1 MSNISNLFAAKMG
14 YPNLFEELSEKIP
27 ASELNTLLLE
37 LFRTRA
43 KKVKPAELLR
53 QFEKNRF
60 ASPSEVDTIN
70 FKEFELR
77 CLKLAKGKGFLPITL
92 SPLAPFGTCS
102 SVAFVDQNNIVTALR
117 GTEVVSD
124 ATNVFAL
131 LMANE
136 LKTKKDNE
144 PLKYA
149 ATHRHVRSQALSNPA
164 FTAHFGIFCLA
175 TGGLDTGSFSFEL
188 DQLLD
193 HVTIHFAVFSNEFDL
208 SKEQLLLKI
217 FLKQENEI
225 FQQKLK
231 DRLKD
236 MNDSMVIQIERQVDP
251 GDYYKVV
258 QFKFF
263 LVRNGQ
269 EINLSDGGFV
279 DWTQKLIPNKKHRLI
294 ISGVGTELIHKM
306 QNKQQKKPSS

>member
-14 YPNLFEELSEKIP
+14 YTNLFEELSEKIP

-60 ASPSEVDTIN
+60 ASPSEVDTID

-77 CLKLAKGKGFLPITL
+77 CLKLAKNKGFVPITL

-102 SVAFVDQNNIVTALR
+102 AVAFVDQNNIVTALR

-131 LMANE
+131 LMAKE
-136 LKTKKDNE
+136 LKAKKDSE

-175 TGGLDTGSFSFEL
+175 TGGPDSGSFNFEL
-188 DQLLD
+188 EQLLD
-193 HVTIHFAVFSNEFDL
+193 HIQTHLAVYSNEFDL

-225 FQQKLK
+225 FKQKLK
-231 DRLKD
+231 DRMKN

-251 GDYYKVV
+251 GNYYKLV

-263 LVRNGQ
+263 VVRNGQ

-306 QNKQQKKPSS
+306 HS

>member
-1 MSNISNLFAAKMG
+1 MRNISNLVAKKMG
-14 YPNLFEELSEKIP
+14 YSNLFNDLSEKLS

-43 KKVKPAELLR
+43 KKITAAELLR

-60 ASPSEVDTIN
+60 AAPSEVDTIN
-70 FKEFELR
+70 FKEFEIR
-77 CLKLAKGKGFLPITL
+77 CLRLAKSKGFTPVTL

-102 SVAFVDQNNIVTALR
+102 AVAFVDQNNVVTALR

-124 ATNVFAL
+124 ATNVL
-131 LMANE
+131 SILMARE
-136 LKTKKDNE
+136 FKKKKDHG
-144 PLKYA
+144 LIKYA
-149 ATHRHVRSQALSNPA
+149 ATHRHARSQALSNPA

-175 TGGLDTGSFSFEL
+175 TGGPDTGSFTFEL
-188 DQLLD
+188 EQLMD
-193 HVTIHFAVFSNEFDL
+193 HINIHFSVYSNEFDL
-208 SKEQLLLKI
+208 NKERLLLKI
-217 FLKQENEI
+217 YLKEENEI
-225 FQQKLK
+225 FHQKLK
-231 DRLKD
+231 QRMKS
-236 MNDSMVIQIERQVDP
+236 MNGQVAVQIEKQINP
-251 GDYYKVV
+251 GEYYKLV

-263 LVRNGQ
+263 IVRNGQ

-306 QNKQQKKPSS
+306 NR

>member
-1 MSNISNLFAAKMG
+1 
-14 YPNLFEELSEKIP
+14 
-27 ASELNTLLLE
+27 
-37 LFRTRA
+37 
-43 KKVKPAELLR
+43 
-53 QFEKNRF
+53 
-60 ASPSEVDTIN
+60 
-70 FKEFELR
+70 
-77 CLKLAKGKGFLPITL
+77 
-92 SPLAPFGTCS
+92 
-102 SVAFVDQNNIVTALR
+102 
-117 GTEVVSD
+117 
-124 ATNVFAL
+124 
-131 LMANE
+131 
-136 LKTKKDNE
+136 
-144 PLKYA
+144 
-149 ATHRHVRSQALSNPA
+149 
-164 FTAHFGIFCLA
+164 LA
-175 TGGLDTGSFSFEL
+175 TGGPDTGSFSFEL

-306 QNKQQKKPSS
+306 QNKQQKKSSS

>member
-14 YPNLFEELSEKIP
+14 YTNLFEELSEKIP

-43 KKVKPAELLR
+43 KKVKPVELLR

-70 FKEFELR
+70 FKELELR
-77 CLKLAKGKGFLPITL
+77 CLKLAKNKGFVPITL

-102 SVAFVDQNNIVTALR
+102 VVAFVDQNNVVTALR

-131 LMANE
+131 LMAKE
-136 LKTKKDNE
+136 LKKTKGNE

-193 HVTIHFAVFSNEFDL
+193 HVAIHFAVYSNEFDL
-208 SKEQLLLKI
+208 SKERLLLKI
-217 FLKQENEI
+217 FLKEKNEI

-231 DRLKD
+231 DRMKN
-236 MNDSMVIQIERQVDP
+236 MNDSMVLQIERQVDP
-251 GDYYKVV
+251 GDYYKLV

-306 QNKQQKKPSS
+306 QN

>member
-102 SVAFVDQNNIVTALR
+102 SVAFVDQNKLNQLISYRADPSNFDKEMT
-117 GTEVVSD
+117 TME
-124 ATNVFAL
+124 
-131 LMANE
+131 
-136 LKTKKDNE
+136 
-144 PLKYA
+144 
-149 ATHRHVRSQALSNPA
+149 HIIRSY
-164 FTAHFGIFCLA
+164 
-175 TGGLDTGSFSFEL
+175 
-188 DQLLD
+188 
-193 HVTIHFAVFSNEFDL
+193 
-208 SKEQLLLKI
+208 KI
-217 FLKQENEI
+217 
-225 FQQKLK
+225 
-231 DRLKD
+231 
-236 MNDSMVIQIERQVDP
+236 IE
-251 GDYYKVV
+251 
-258 QFKFF
+258 
-263 LVRNGQ
+263 
-269 EINLSDGGFV
+269 
-279 DWTQKLIPNKKHRLI
+279 
-294 ISGVGTELIHKM
+294 
-306 QNKQQKKPSS
+306 

>member
-1 MSNISNLFAAKMG
+1 MSNISNLVAKKMG
-14 YPNLFEELSEKIP
+14 YSNLFNDLSEKLS

-43 KKVKPAELLR
+43 KKITAAELLR

-60 ASPSEVDTIN
+60 AAPSEVDTIN
-70 FKEFELR
+70 FKEFEIR
-77 CLKLAKGKGFLPITL
+77 CLKLAKSKGFTPVTL

-102 SVAFVDQNNIVTALR
+102 AVAFVDQNNVVTALR

-124 ATNVFAL
+124 ATNVL
-131 LMANE
+131 SILMARE
-136 LKTKKDNE
+136 FKKKKDHG
-144 PLKYA
+144 LIKYA
-149 ATHRHVRSQALSNPA
+149 ATHRHARSQALSNPA

-175 TGGLDTGSFSFEL
+175 TGGPDTGSFTFEL
-188 DQLLD
+188 EQLVD
-193 HVTIHFAVFSNEFDL
+193 HINIHYSVYSNEFDL
-208 SKEQLLLKI
+208 NKERLLLKI
-217 FLKQENEI
+217 YLKEENEI
-225 FQQKLK
+225 FHQ
-231 DRLKD
+231 RLKD
-236 MNDSMVIQIERQVDP
+236 NIKTISDATIVEIERQLDP
-251 GDYYKVV
+251 GDYYKLV

-269 EINLSDGGFV
+269 EVNLSDGGFV

-306 QNKQQKKPSS
+306 QIVK

>member
-1 MSNISNLFAAKMG
+1 MSNISNLVAKKMG
-14 YPNLFEELSEKIP
+14 YSNLFNDLSEKLS

-43 KKVKPAELLR
+43 KKITAAELLR

-60 ASPSEVDTIN
+60 AAPSEVDTIN
-70 FKEFELR
+70 FKEFEIR
-77 CLKLAKGKGFLPITL
+77 CLRLAKSKGFTPVTL

-102 SVAFVDQNNIVTALR
+102 AVAFVDQNNVVTALR

-124 ATNVFAL
+124 ATNVL
-131 LMANE
+131 SILMARE
-136 LKTKKDNE
+136 FKKKKDHG
-144 PLKYA
+144 LIKYA
-149 ATHRHVRSQALSNPA
+149 ATHRHARSQALSNPA

-175 TGGLDTGSFSFEL
+175 TGGPDTGSFTFEL
-188 DQLLD
+188 EQLVD
-193 HVTIHFAVFSNEFDL
+193 HINIHYSVYSNEFDL
-208 SKEQLLLKI
+208 NKERLLLKI
-217 FLKQENEI
+217 YLKEENEI
-225 FQQKLK
+225 FHQ
-231 DRLKD
+231 RLKD
-236 MNDSMVIQIERQVDP
+236 NIKTISDATIVEIERQLDP
-251 GDYYKVV
+251 GDYYKLV

-269 EINLSDGGFV
+269 EVNLSDGGFV

-306 QNKQQKKPSS
+306 QIVK

>member
-131 LMANE
+131 LMAKE

-175 TGGLDTGSFSFEL
+175 TGGPDSGSFNFEL
-188 DQLLD
+188 EQLLD
-193 HVTIHFAVFSNEFDL
+193 HIQTHLAVYSNEFDL

-225 FQQKLK
+225 FKQKLK
-231 DRLKD
+231 DRMKN

-251 GDYYKVV
+251 GNYYKLV

-263 LVRNGQ
+263 VVRNGQ

-306 QNKQQKKPSS
+306 HS